1 MLTLTPF
8 AEKES
13 LQEKGFAEYLWP
25 VVHDWLRILAMLGV
39 FLIPLFLILDTF
51 TMPADLLRRFFFYR
65 ATVTGLILIEYLIIR
80 FTPPSRINLVHGY
93 IFTLAI
99 GTMIS
104 QMTVDLGG
112 FNSNYYAG
120 LLLVIIAVNM
130 LLVWSPFHSLLNGAI
145 TIGIYVALNLI
156 TPHPFEVKILVNNL
170 FFLCS
175 TLLVTVTISW
185 VRYRLAKTEY
195 ELRSQLVHTNL
206 ALDRSRAEVLHSR
219 DALWGELQIAKMIQT
234 ALLPSRKRIGNYEVS
249 AISKP
254 AEEVGGDYYDLIETK
269 NGECWAGIGD
279 VSGHGVDSGLFMMM
293 AQTCL
298 QAAVH
303 SKTGQRPS
311 EVLGCLNKVLRE
323 NSRRLGSDRYMT
335 MTLYRLESDRIT
347 FAGKHLTCIIY
358 RVKSKEVELIET
370 SGSWLSLSDDLQ
382 DHLDDRS
389 IPMENGDIV
398 LLYSDGITEAQNE
411 KGQFFGEDGLIQAL
425 CRNAQLPLP
434 RLGQALFDAY
444 SHFTSEQRDDVSL
457 VLLKNGAHPMERS

>member
-1 MLTLTPF
+1 
-8 AEKES
+8 
-13 LQEKGFAEYLWP
+13 
-25 VVHDWLRILAMLGV
+25 
-39 FLIPLFLILDTF
+39 
-51 TMPADLLRRFFFYR
+51 
-65 ATVTGLILIEYLIIR
+65 TGLILIEYLIIR
-80 FTPPSRINLVHGY
+80 FTPPSRLNKIHGY
-93 IFTLAI
+93 VFTLAI

-145 TIGIYVALNLI
+145 TIGIYVALNLA

-175 TLLVTVTISW
+175 TLLITVTISW
-185 VRYRLAKTEY
+185 VRYKLAKTEY
-195 ELRSQLVHTNL
+195 ELRSELVQTNL

-219 DALWGELQIAKMIQT
+219 DALWGELQIAKVIQT
-234 ALLPSRKRIGNYEVS
+234 ALLPVRTQIGRYEVS

-293 AQTCL
+293 AQTSL
-298 QAAVH
+298 QTAVNARA
-303 SKTGQRPS
+303 GQLPS
-311 EVLGCLNKVLRE
+311 EVLGCLNQVLRE

-335 MTLYRLESDRIT
+335 MALYRLEPDRVV
-347 FAGKHLTCIIY
+347 FSGKHLTCIVY
-358 RVKSKEVELIET
+358 RAKSKQVELIET

-382 DHLDDRS
+382 EHLDDRV
-389 IPMENGDIV
+389 IPMGTGDLI

-411 KGQFFGEDGLIQAL
+411 KGKFFGEDGLVETL

-434 RLGQALFDAY
+434 RIGQALFSA
-444 SHFTSEQRDDVSL
+444 FTGFSREQRDDITL
-457 VLLKNGAHPMERS
+457 VLLKNGIHPGERS